1 VSARRRDLYAIL
13 GLTPEAT
20 AAEITHAY
28 RALVRRH
35 HPDTRDASEHPA
47 GEDADKE
54 LARVQAAYAVLR
66 DPQLRADY
74 DAHID
79 VARRRT
85 RRRPPSAE
93 SPGGSATGDGAHHP
107 MPKAPRYS
115 TAEQQPPFRAG
126 PVRWEPPPTS

>member
-1 VSARRRDLYAIL
+1 MSARRRDLYAIL
-13 GLTPEAT
+13 GITPEAT
-20 AAEITHAY
+20 AAEINHAY

-35 HPDTRDASEHPA
+35 HPDTRDASQRPA

-54 LARVQAAYAVLR
+54 LERVQAAYAVLR

-79 VARRRT
+79 VAGRRARRRA
-85 RRRPPSAE
+85 PPAA
-93 SPGGSATGDGAHHP
+93 SPDGSATGDGAHRP
-107 MPKAPRYS
+107 TPKAPRHS

-126 PVRWEPPPTS
+126 PVRWQPPPTS